1 MRNKVPLSSLAKI
14 LSRGTTA
21 ILGGIALV
29 SCGIQTGYTETDGI
43 YYDPNTDKIEQRLAW
58 QEPQEQRPMGSIIE
72 QSQKTEQQQKEKY
85 NQKGWGNQQKI
96 APSDWGN
103 YVGTQHNYYYN
114 TPSWGHSY
122 YDSFYSPYYFG
133 QYNSYFGNFYSW
145 NMGYTWGSPWRH
157 YRHYTP
163 YHWDYNNYYHSP
175 YYGYYGSYY
184 SPYYGGYYG
193 NYYHPYYGSHYGNY
207 PYYGNYYRVV
217 ERRRSTPDNISR
229 GGQNSSWGNAQPTQR
244 SNNEGFSRQSNWGR
258 HPERQQNSQT
268 QRSSNHQQNTYQP
281 SNSGGFRNN
290 GNHGSTGG
298 FGRESSWGNSGG
310 SSNNN
315 GGGFR
320 SR

>member
-1 MRNKVPLSSLAKI
+1 MKNKVPLSSLAKI

-43 YYDPNTDKIEQRLAW
+43 YYDPNTDKIEQKLAW
-58 QEPQEQRPMGSIIE
+58 QEPQEQKPVSGIIE

-85 NQKGWGNQQKI
+85 RQKGWGNEQKI

-103 YVGTQHNYYYN
+103 YVGTQHHYHYN

-145 NMGYTWGSPWRH
+145 NMSYTWGNPWGH

-163 YHWDYNNYYHSP
+163 YHWGYNNYYHSP

-193 NYYHPYYGSHYGNY
+193 NYYHPYYGGYYGNY
-207 PYYGNYYRVV
+207 PRYEYHTRPQYKRSHMNTHDVSSYETPLYGTGYRTAP
-217 ERRRSTPDNISR
+217 ERPQHSQPTPNNVRVFRSETTPQHN
-229 GGQNSSWGNAQPTQR
+229 SWGNASPSSSGNSLPETSR
-244 SNNEGFSRQSNWGR
+244 SG
-258 HPERQQNSQT
+258 
-268 QRSSNHQQNTYQP
+268 
-281 SNSGGFRNN
+281 SNSGFR
-290 GNHGSTGG
+290 TGG
-298 FGRESSWGNSGG
+298 FR
-310 SSNNN
+310 
-315 GGGFR
+315 
-320 SR
+320 